1 MAHADEPPLRD
12 SLVASLEARSTT
24 QDMATPVIGVTGTAR
39 RWSPSWWCI
48 RLALMLTGSKAHRIS
63 VVNPDIP
70 QHLEGFIISGGDD
83 IHPDHYIQGM
93 DEESD
98 DDDFDVE
105 RDQLEI
111 TCINH
116 ALTTGKPIL
125 GICRGA
131 QLINIVRG
139 GNLHQDINPMR
150 KRTSRRA
157 HLSARKPVRLEPGSR
172 MAQIVGTQRLKVN
185 SLREQAVDR
194 LGDDLTCVGRDL
206 DGITQ
211 AIESPRDIVGV
222 QWHPEYLLMFRVQRR
237 IFRWLAEAVAER
249 NGG

>member
-1 MAHADEPPLRD
+1 M
-12 SLVASLEARSTT
+12 T
-24 QDMATPVIGVTGTAR
+24 TPVIGVTGNAR

-48 RLALMLTGSKAHRIS
+48 RLALTLTGSKAHRIS

-70 QHLEGFIISGGDD
+70 QHLDGFIISGGDD
-83 IHPDHYIQGM
+83 IHPRHYIQSI
-93 DEESD
+93 DEEID

-116 ALTTGKPIL
+116 ALTTGKPLL

-131 QLINIVRG
+131 QLINVVRG

-157 HLSARKPVRLEPGSR
+157 HLSARKTVHLESGSR
-172 MAQIVGTQRLKVN
+172 MAQIVKTQRLKVN
-185 SLREQAVDR
+185 SLHKQAVDR
-194 LGDDLTCVGRDL
+194 LGHDLACVGRDL
-206 DGITQ
+206 DGIAQ
-211 AIESPRDIVGV
+211 AIESPGSIIGV

-237 IFRWLAEAVAER
+237 IFRWLADAVAAR
-249 NGG
+249 NKD